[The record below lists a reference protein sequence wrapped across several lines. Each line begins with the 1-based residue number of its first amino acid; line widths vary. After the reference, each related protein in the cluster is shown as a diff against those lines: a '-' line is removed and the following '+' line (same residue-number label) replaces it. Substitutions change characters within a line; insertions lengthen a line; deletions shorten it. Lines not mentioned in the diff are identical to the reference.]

1 MSSRMP
7 VLTQLP
13 SRVHACRRSAI
24 GQLSSPLKSLL
35 GAKMG
40 KAAVTWTDARLDDM
54 ADALGPLPAE
64 VAVLKATINHW
75 DHVAAALEPVPANL
89 AVLAAAVERLADEN
103 RAVRA
108 ELAATQHQLLQ
119 IAWGLVAAL
128 LGAAAALISTLA

>member
-1 MSSRMP
+1 
-7 VLTQLP
+7 
-13 SRVHACRRSAI
+13 
-24 GQLSSPLKSLL
+24 
-35 GAKMG
+35 MG
-40 KAAVTWTDARLDDM
+40 KAAVTWTDARLDAM
-54 ADALGPLPAE
+54 ADAVAPLPVE
-64 VAVLKATINHW
+64 VAELKATIRHW

-89 AVLAAAVERLADEN
+89 AVLAAAVERLTDEN

>member
-1 MSSRMP
+1 
-7 VLTQLP
+7 
-13 SRVHACRRSAI
+13 
-24 GQLSSPLKSLL
+24 
-35 GAKMG
+35 MG

-54 ADALGPLPAE
+54 ADALAPLPVE
-64 VAVLKATINHW
+64 VAALKATINHW
-75 DHVAAALEPVPANL
+75 DHVAAALEPMSANL

-128 LGAAAALISTLA
+128 LGAAAALASTLV